1 MCGFRLLAP
10 TIENHRPELHVV
22 LEDEQADYGSSE
34 EGGEHNGFEVGE
46 LEGFVLFDLALAL
59 DRHAPFESRIM
70 ILMYSILCLKLR
82 LLTSYLHF
90 SKVL

>member
-22 LEDEQADYGSSE
+22 LEDEQANYGSSE

-59 DRHAPFESRIM
+59 DRHAPFECRIWAAGDFV
-70 ILMYSILCLKLR
+70 LCL
-82 LLTSYLHF
+82 
-90 SKVL
+90 